1 MIKKLLVLFIALTG
15 LKQTSVYSQTIPPP
29 YINYQAVL
37 YDVNGPNPNAV
48 LANQSFPTYVNIQD
62 ELGNLLY
69 KEEHYASTDANGQV
83 TVKIGDG
90 VYLQGP
96 ITNFNQINWGS
107 GKYYLI
113 VDFDINGT
121 ISSTAPEQLVT
132 VPYSFYAGKAGN
144 GLTSVSD
151 NGDGSLTFTYANGTT
166 YITPILTSLQGGG
179 SGGGI
184 NIIDNLNST
193 NDLPS
198 TGNAGDGYIINGD
211 LFVWN
216 QTTNSWD
223 NVGNIQGPAGA
234 NGANGQNA
242 LIKTTTEPAGANC
255 ATGGVKLESGLDA
268 NTNGTLEAGE
278 INPALTRYVCNGIVG
293 ATGTTG
299 PQGAIG
305 LTGAQGAAG
314 TNGANGANGTNG
326 QNSLVKT
333 TTESAGANCTTGGVK
348 LEYGLDANAN
358 GVLDAGEINVTL
370 TKYVCNGATGATGL
384 QGPAGATG
392 PAGPQG
398 IAGAQGATGAAGA
411 TGPQGPA
418 GSDAQTLSINGSQLT
433 ILNGNTVTLPAG
445 GSGGTLDQAYD
456 FGGAGLGR
464 IITTDAGS
472 LRINNSGTN
481 TTGIEVNSAVAN
493 STSFLANVTGIG
505 VGFRAESTSS
515 ANTFAAIQANTNS
528 STVSNSAILGN
539 NSGAGYG
546 VSGQIPSTATG
557 VAAVYGNNL
566 RTTAGHGVYGQGFNG
581 VVGET
586 NYGTGFGLYGRNNAT
601 TASTDRIGTL
611 GTGWCGIY
619 GETTDL
625 LAGWGGFFYGDV
637 FIEGAGYTAG
647 GVFTPSD
654 KRLKSNIIP
663 IDNSLQKLSLLNGRH
678 YTIST
683 KSKNIEGQITEKSK
697 EQYGVIAQEI
707 EAVFPE
713 MVSEKAIFMNSGDE
727 TLYKTVDYNQ
737 LVPVLLEAIK
747 ELNNKVNALEKEVE
761 MLKSDK

>member
-1 MIKKLLVLFIALTG
+1 MAKKILFLSFFLFSFFFLG
-15 LKQTSVYSQTIPPP
+15 FSQTIPPP

-96 ITNFNQINWGS
+96 ITNFNQINWGT

-132 VPYSFYAGKAGN
+132 VPYSFYSGKAGN

-184 NIIDNLNST
+184 NIIDNLSST

-211 LFVWN
+211 LHVWN
-216 QTTNSWD
+216 QTTSSWD

-268 NTNGTLEAGE
+268 NANGILESGE

-293 ATGTTG
+293 ATG
-299 PQGAIG
+299 A
-305 LTGAQGAAG
+305 TGAQGPAGATGATGAQGPAGINGING
-314 TNGANGANGTNG
+314 TNGTNGTNG

-358 GVLDAGEINVTL
+358 GILDAGEINGAL
-370 TKYVCNGATGATGL
+370 TKYVCNGAAGATGATGATGP
-384 QGPAGATG
+384 QGAIGPQGATG
-392 PAGPQG
+392 PTGPQ
-398 IAGAQGATGAAGA
+398 
-411 TGPQGPA
+411 GPQGPA

-433 ILNGNTVTLPAG
+433 ISNGNTVTLPAG

-464 IITTDAGS
+464 TITTDAGS
-472 LRINNSGTN
+472 IRINNSGTN
-481 TTGIEVNSAVAN
+481 TTGLEVNSAVAN
-493 STSFLANVTGIG
+493 STAFLANVSGNG
-505 VGFRAESTSS
+505 VGFRAESTNSS
-515 ANTFAAIQANTNS
+515 NTFAAIQANTNS
-528 STVSNSAILGN
+528 TGTTNSAILGN
-539 NSGAGYG
+539 NSGSGYG
-546 VSGQIPSTATG
+546 VAGQIPSTAFG

-566 RTTAGHGVYGQGFNG
+566 RITAGHGVYGQGFNG
-581 VVGET
+581 TVGET
-586 NYGTGFGLYGRNNAT
+586 NYGDGYGIYGRNYGTTGFG
-601 TASTDRIGTL
+601 IGTYGMGFHGVYGQTTDVINGWAGYFTADVGSE
-611 GTGWCGIY
+611 GTGYAIGGWM
-619 GETTDL
+619 
-625 LAGWGGFFYGDV
+625 LA
-637 FIEGAGYTAG
+637 
-647 GVFTPSD
+647 SD
-654 KRLKSNIIP
+654 KRLKTNIVP
-663 IDNSLQKLSLLNGRH
+663 IGNSLEKLSLINGKH
-678 YTIST
+678 YTITT
-683 KSKNIEGQITEKSK
+683 KSKDSEGKINFKSK

-713 MVSEKAIFMNSGDE
+713 MVQEKALFINSGDE
-727 TLYKTVDYNQ
+727 TKYKTVDYNQ

-747 ELNNKVNALEKEVE
+747 ELNSKVNSLEKEIE
-761 MLKSDK
+761 TLKSDK

>member
-1 MIKKLLVLFIALTG
+1 MKKLNLLVLFIVGFTFIG
-15 LKQTSVYSQTIPPP
+15 FSQTIPPP

-151 NGDGSLTFTYANGTT
+151 NGNGSLTFTYANGTT
-166 YITPILTSLQGGG
+166 YVTPILTSLQGGG
-179 SGGGI
+179 GGGI
-184 NIIDNLNST
+184 TILGSLTSI

-198 TGNAGDGYIINGD
+198 TGNAGDGYLINGD
-211 LFVWN
+211 LYVWDS
-216 QTTNSWD
+216 TTNSWD

-242 LIKTTTEPAGANC
+242 LIKTTTELAGANC

-268 NTNGTLEAGE
+268 NANGTLDAGE
-278 INPALTRYVCNGIVG
+278 INSALTRYVCNGIVG
-293 ATGTTG
+293 ATGTQGSTGAAG
-299 PQGAIG
+299 PQGT
-305 LTGAQGAAG
+305 TGAQGSAG
-314 TNGANGANGTNG
+314 TNGTNGTNG

-333 TTESAGANCTTGGVK
+333 TTETAGANCTTGGVK
-348 LEYGLDANAN
+348 LEYGLDANVN
-358 GVLDAGEINVTL
+358 GTLDAGEINASL
-370 TKYVCNGATGATGL
+370 TKYICNGT
-384 QGPAGATG
+384 AGV
-392 PAGPQG
+392 
-398 IAGAQGATGAAGA
+398 AGA

-464 IITTDAGS
+464 TITTDAGS
-472 LRINNSGTN
+472 VRINNSGTN

-493 STSFLANVTGIG
+493 STAFLANVSGIG

-566 RTTAGHGVYGQGFNG
+566 RTTAGFGVYGQGFNG

-586 NYGTGFGLYGRNNAT
+586 NYGLGFGVYGRNNAT
-601 TASTDRIGTL
+601 TGDRIGTY
-611 GTGWCGIY
+611 GVGFNGIY
-619 GETTDL
+619 GETNDL
-625 LAGWGGFFYGDV
+625 LTGWAGYFTADLGCD
-637 FIEGAGYTAG
+637 GAGFALG
-647 GVFTPSD
+647 GWVNASD

-663 IDNSLQKLSLLNGRH
+663 IGNPLEKLSLINGKH
-678 YTIST
+678 YTITT
-683 KSKNIEGQITEKSK
+683 KSKSPDGKINLKSR
-697 EQYGVIAQEI
+697 EQYGVIAQEL

-713 MVSEKAIFMNSGDE
+713 MVQEKALFINAGDE

-747 ELNNKVNALEKEVE
+747 ELNAKVNSLEKAIEN
-761 MLKSDK
+761 LKSEK